1 MTHGLD
7 DLDYAAEHR
16 VGHLLRRA
24 YYRAKNNT
32 NRLLKGLG
40 VTPMQAAALMT
51 LHRGTLSQA
60 DLGRAIGMEPANVH
74 GLVARLKKLGFI
86 DVESHPTDQRQVRV
100 ALSEKGDRSAVKLAQ
115 LSAQSAEETLA
126 RLAPAER
133 ETLMHLLGRIA
144 LE

>member
-1 MTHGLD
+1 MTRDED
-7 DLDYAAEHR
+7 DLDFAAEHR

-24 YYRAKNNT
+24 YYRAKNTT
-32 NRLLKGLG
+32 NRLLKGVG
-40 VTPMQAAALMT
+40 VTPMQAATLMT
-51 LHRGTLSQA
+51 LHRGPLSQA

-74 GLVARLKKLGFI
+74 GLVARLKKLDFI
-86 DVESHPTDQRQVRV
+86 SIDPHPTDQRQVRV
-100 ALSEKGDRSAVKLAQ
+100 ALSPSGERCAVKLAQ

-126 RLAPAER
+126 VLAPAER